1 MASYDCGAVCIIGH
15 MMARFSHTGSR
26 SGHRLKE
33 RSGEDRREA
42 RAMSQSRLMACCV
55 VGMLVVC
62 LGITWVGVAMM
73 AMWKTSADVMEYVLP
88 SQPGAW
94 KDPWQLWYLM
104 QHINAWA
111 MGLAWLSAGIVA
123 THKLWL
129 VSGFQSYIFMEAD
142 VL

>member
-1 MASYDCGAVCIIGH
+1 

-42 RAMSQSRLMACCV
+42 RAMSRFMACCV

-73 AMWKTSADVMEYVLP
+73 AMWKTSADVMEYVVP

-123 THKLWL
+123 TRKLWL
-129 VSGFQSYIFMEAD
+129 VSGFQRYIFMEAD

>member
-1 MASYDCGAVCIIGH
+1 MASYDCGAVYIIGH

-42 RAMSQSRLMACCV
+42 RAMSRFMACCV
-55 VGMLVVC
+55 AGMLVVC

-94 KDPWQLWYLM
+94 KDPWALWYMM
-104 QHINAWA
+104 QHVNQWVFW
-111 MGLAWLSAGIVA
+111 LTWLSAAIVA
-123 THKLWL
+123 TRKLWL
-129 VSGFQSYIFMEAD
+129 VSGFQRYIFMEAD